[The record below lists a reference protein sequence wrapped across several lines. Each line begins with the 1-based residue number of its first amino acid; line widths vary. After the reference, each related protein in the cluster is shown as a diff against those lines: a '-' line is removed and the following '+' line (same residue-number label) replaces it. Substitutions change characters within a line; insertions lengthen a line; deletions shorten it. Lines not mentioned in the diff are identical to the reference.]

1 MKTVIAL
8 ALTLAAASAHA
19 GSFNDR
25 GELFTDTVRPAAAAE
40 TMNYRAQV
48 GGFND
53 RGDLYSTVAPTGSQ
67 QMSADTPAVLNGY
80 NDQGNYVVDVRSV
93 DSNMPG

>member
-25 GELFTDTVRPAAAAE
+25 GELFPASVQPAAAAN
-40 TMNYRAQV
+40 TMTYSAPV

-53 RGDLYSTVAPTGSQ
+53 RGDLYSAVAPTGSQ
-67 QMSADTPAVLNGY
+67 QMSADAPAALEGFNE
-80 NDQGNYVVDVRSV
+80 QGNYVVDTRSV
-93 DSNMPG
+93 SSKMPG